1 MTYPV
6 PGPVSTT
13 LPATR
18 TTTPA
23 TPAVPAIR
31 GPAVPARVP
40 RPRAPA
46 PLVPAAER
54 MPARK
59 LRTGPFSVLDIG
71 STKIVCL
78 IGRGEPDN
86 TIRILGHGWRR
97 SHGVRSGGI
106 VDLREAESAIRNAVA
121 QAEDMATER
130 RDSIFVN
137 LSCGHPE
144 SRHINA
150 RWPIGGREITKA
162 DVNRIIAEGR
172 LRAVSEGRSAIHTLP
187 LDYAVDDT
195 QEVLDPRGHLCD
207 LLSARLHVID
217 ANTTALRNL
226 EAVLSRVELKIAG
239 MVSSPLASGLAVMSE
254 DERNLGATVVDMGGG
269 LTSIGV
275 FGEGRLLHTAT
286 IPVGGLH
293 ITRDI
298 AQGLSTSIDSAER
311 LKTMYGSAE
320 LLAGDDN
327 DPILV
332 QLIGD
337 NDHHYVRISRSKIVS
352 IIHPRVEETLEMIRD
367 RLEMAAVGP
376 AADGRV
382 ILTGGGSLLEGIG
395 PMAARILNRQV
406 RLGRPRRIVGLPEN
420 SATWPMFST
429 SAGLLAWAAG
439 AADEMGEPDTRDAR
453 PGGLVRRF
461 VDFIRDRV

>member
-1 MTYPV
+1 MTYPA
-6 PGPVSTT
+6 PGPLKAS

-18 TTTPA
+18 TAA
-23 TPAVPAIR
+23 TPPVPAIK
-31 GPAVPARVP
+31 GAGNLPARVP
-40 RPRAPA
+40 RARSATA
-46 PLVPAAER
+46 LVPAGER
-54 MPARK
+54 APTRR

-106 VDLREAESAIRNAVA
+106 VDLREAESAIRAAVA

-162 DVNRIIAEGR
+162 DVSRIIAEA
-172 LRAVSEGRSAIHTLP
+172 RARALTEGRSAIHTLP

-226 EAVLSRVELKIAG
+226 EAVLSRVELKIEG
-239 MVSSPLASGLAVMSE
+239 MVSSPLASGLAVMNE

-269 LTSIGV
+269 TTSIGV

-298 AQGLSTSIDSAER
+298 AHGLSTSIDNAER
-311 LKTMYGSAE
+311 LKTIHGSAE
-320 LLAGDDN
+320 LLAGDDH

-337 NDHHYVRISRSKIVS
+337 NDHHYVKIPRAKIVS
-352 IIHPRVEETLEMIRD
+352 IIHPRVEETLEMVRD

-376 AADGRV
+376 ASDGRV

-420 SATWPMFST
+420 PATWPMFST

-453 PGGLVRRF
+453 PDSLVRRF

>member
-1 MTYPV
+1 MTYPA
-6 PGPVSTT
+6 PGPLKAG

-18 TTTPA
+18 TAA
-23 TPAVPAIR
+23 TPPVPAIK
-31 GPAVPARVP
+31 GPGGLPARA
-40 RPRAPA
+40 PRARA
-46 PLVPAAER
+46 ATALVPATER
-54 MPARK
+54 APTRR

-106 VDLREAESAIRNAVA
+106 VDLREAESAIRAAVA

-150 RWPIGGREITKA
+150 RWPIGGREITKT
-162 DVNRIIAEGR
+162 DVSRIIAEA
-172 LRAVSEGRSAIHTLP
+172 RARALSEGRSAIHTLP

-226 EAVLSRVELKIAG
+226 EAVLSRVELKIEG
-239 MVSSPLASGLAVMSE
+239 MVSSPLASGLAVMNE

-269 LTSIGV
+269 TTSIGV

-298 AQGLSTSIDSAER
+298 AHGLSTSIDNAER
-311 LKTMYGSAE
+311 LKTIHGSAE
-320 LLAGDDN
+320 LLAGDDH

-337 NDHHYVRISRSKIVS
+337 NDHHYVKIPRAKIVS
-352 IIHPRVEETLEMIRD
+352 IIHPRVEETLEMVRD

-376 AADGRV
+376 ASNGRV

-420 SATWPMFST
+420 PATWPMFST

-453 PGGLVRRF
+453 PDSLVRRF

>member
-1 MTYPV
+1 MTYPA
-6 PGPVSTT
+6 PGPLKAG

-18 TTTPA
+18 TAA
-23 TPAVPAIR
+23 TPPVPAIK
-31 GPAVPARVP
+31 GPGGLPARA
-40 RPRAPA
+40 PRARA
-46 PLVPAAER
+46 ATALVPATER
-54 MPARK
+54 APTRR

-106 VDLREAESAIRNAVA
+106 VDLREAESAIRAAVA

-150 RWPIGGREITKA
+150 RWPIGGREITKT
-162 DVNRIIAEGR
+162 DVSRIIAEA
-172 LRAVSEGRSAIHTLP
+172 RARALSEGRSAIHTLP

-226 EAVLSRVELKIAG
+226 EAVLSRVELKIEG
-239 MVSSPLASGLAVMSE
+239 MVSSPLASGLAVMNE

-269 LTSIGV
+269 TTSIGV

-298 AQGLSTSIDSAER
+298 AHGLSTSIDNAER
-311 LKTMYGSAE
+311 LKTIHGSAE
-320 LLAGDDN
+320 LLAGDDH

-337 NDHHYVRISRSKIVS
+337 NDHHYVKIPRAKIVS
-352 IIHPRVEETLEMIRD
+352 IIHPRVEETLEMVRD

-376 AADGRV
+376 ASDGRV

-420 SATWPMFST
+420 PATWPMFST

-453 PGGLVRRF
+453 PDSLVRRF